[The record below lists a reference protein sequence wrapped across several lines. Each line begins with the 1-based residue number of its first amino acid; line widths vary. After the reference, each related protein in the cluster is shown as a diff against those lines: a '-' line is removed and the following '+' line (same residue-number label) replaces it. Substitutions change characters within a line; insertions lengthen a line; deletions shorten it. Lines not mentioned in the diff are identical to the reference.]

1 MKRLQNNAKFSEGTM
16 KNDILTKGAI
26 LQRDKETYAI
36 APHIPGGITNPE
48 TLRKVCDVADKYNVK
63 VLKITSAQRI
73 ALVGIKE
80 EDLDNIWSDLAEKP
94 AAAIGLCVRSVKICP
109 GTTFCKRAMQDS
121 VSLGLKLDDKYYA
134 MELPDKLKIGVSG
147 CMLSCAEVHVKDIG
161 IMGTPFGWKILVGGC
176 AGLQPRL
183 ADVLVADLGT
193 EGEVIEIVEKVI
205 TYFKSYPRRQRIGR
219 IIDEIG
225 IAKFKEDVL
234 NS

>member
-1 MKRLQNNAKFSEGTM
+1 MKS
-16 KNDILTKGAI
+16 DILKKGAI

-36 APHIPGGITNPE
+36 APHIPGGITNSE
-48 TLRKVCDVADKYNVK
+48 TLRKICDIADKYEVK

-80 EDLDNIWSDLAEKP
+80 EDLDNIWSDLKVKP

-121 VSLGLKLDDKYYA
+121 ISLGLKLDNKYHA

-147 CMLSCAEVHVKDIG
+147 CMLSCAEVHVKDVG
-161 IMGTPFGWKILVGGC
+161 VMGTPNGWKILVGGC

-183 ADVLVADLGT
+183 ANVLVDAVDN
-193 EGEVIEIVEKVI
+193 ENDVMEIVEKI
-205 TYFKSYPRRQRIGR
+205 IAYFKAYPKRQRIGR

-225 IAKFKEDVL
+225 IEKFKKDVL
-234 NS
+234 GKSI